1 MNQGTPKTIAKE
13 PVKFGTFSGVF
24 VPNVLTILG
33 VILFMRSGWV
43 VGQAGVYNTLIIL
56 AVANCI
62 TLLTSLSLS
71 AIATNTK
78 VGSGGA
84 YFLISRSLGLE
95 VGGGALVYHFSWHKR
110 FPSPFTLSVSP
121 NRSLRFFRR

>member
-24 VPNVLTILG
+24 VPNALTILG

-71 AIATNTK
+71 AK
-78 VGSGGA
+78 
-84 YFLISRSLGLE
+84 RSPIN
-95 VGGGALVYHFSWHKR
+95 HQ
-110 FPSPFTLSVSP
+110 VSH
-121 NRSLRFFRR
+121 RFFQHAPFFYHPLYQATGIGRFDGKRE

>member
-1 MNQGTPKTIAKE
+1 MDTGNTKSPSKE
-13 PVKFGTFSGVF
+13 PSKYGTFSGVF

-56 AVANCI
+56 LIANTI
-62 TLLTSLSLS
+62 SLLTALSLS

-78 VGSGGA
+78 VGGGGA

-95 VGGGALVYHFSWHKR
+95 IGGSIGVPLF
-110 FPSPFTLSVSP
+110 LD
-121 NRSLRFFRR
+121 

>member
-24 VPNVLTILG
+24 VPNALTILG

-56 AVANCI
+56 AVPNCI

-78 VGSGGA
+78 VGGGGA

-95 VGGGALVYHFSWHKR
+95 VGGVMQIGPITTETGPAHIVD
-110 FPSPFTLSVSP
+110 
-121 NRSLRFFRR
+121 